1 MKKIQGKIEDSKYID
16 HNSFVSYYESYFPLL
31 YLHALRMLDDRE
43 EAKDVVQEVF
53 FKIWDKRNEISIKES
68 VKSYLYKSTRNAV
81 LDKIASRKISEKHK
95 ENMKSFSTKTVE
107 IEDEAQIARN
117 LSASIDAEID
127 KLPPQMRL
135 IFQLSRIEEQSHKE
149 IASQLNISANTVK
162 TQIARALKAL
172 KLKITYFF

>member
-68 VKSYLYKSTRNAV
+68 VKSYLYKSTRNV
-81 LDKIASRKISEKHK
+81 LIPYSFERNSKKQKISSKPWLV
-95 ENMKSFSTKTVE
+95 NP
-107 IEDEAQIARN
+107 N
-117 LSASIDAEID
+117 CLS
-127 KLPPQMRL
+127 
-135 IFQLSRIEEQSHKE
+135 
-149 IASQLNISANTVK
+149 
-162 TQIARALKAL
+162 
-172 KLKITYFF
+172 